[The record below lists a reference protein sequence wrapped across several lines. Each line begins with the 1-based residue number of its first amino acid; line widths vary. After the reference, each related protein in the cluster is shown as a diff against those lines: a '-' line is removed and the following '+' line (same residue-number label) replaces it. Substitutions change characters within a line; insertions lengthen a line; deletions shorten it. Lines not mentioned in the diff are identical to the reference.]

1 VIVGFAMSAFVYEL
15 CFVYAVFGCKASH
28 HTPLWI
34 PGGFQVV
41 ITLVITSCASTEC
54 HNILLAQD
62 CITSVITTPE
72 CGMVSIITSCAVC
85 RVQGL
90 FLYPERLVL
99 SRCIRL
105 GKCPAQAKADSI
117 QAVCGSE
124 LHCFALQASLD
135 PGTKMQKHGP
145 LVQLHWPTS
154 GTELLLLEICLQMLV
169 TSFEKP
175 AWRF

>member
-1 VIVGFAMSAFVYEL
+1 MIVGFAMSAFVYEL

-28 HTPLWI
+28 HTPVWI

-85 RVQGL
+85 RRKAFFLIQKGL
-90 FLYPERLVL
+90 
-99 SRCIRL
+99 S
-105 GKCPAQAKADSI
+105 
-117 QAVCGSE
+117 
-124 LHCFALQASLD
+124 
-135 PGTKMQKHGP
+135 
-145 LVQLHWPTS
+145 
-154 GTELLLLEICLQMLV
+154 
-169 TSFEKP
+169 
-175 AWRF
+175 